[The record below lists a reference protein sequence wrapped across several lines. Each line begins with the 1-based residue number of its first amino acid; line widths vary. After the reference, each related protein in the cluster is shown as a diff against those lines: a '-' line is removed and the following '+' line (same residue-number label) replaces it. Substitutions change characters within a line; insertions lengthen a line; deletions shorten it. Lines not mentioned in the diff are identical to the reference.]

1 MGCPHNSARNH
12 RFRLGQGAR
21 ARARAL
27 PAHPVH
33 THSQPQ
39 VAIQRHSGGAR
50 ARHAAYMCRCAVQR
64 HRIHMDRTHVPH
76 TACPLCRPSGQPG
89 TCSAICDLAA
99 PRCIS
104 ASPCHETIYFN
115 GITCAQGTST
125 RLRGRQL
132 AHAGGGDAPG
142 GAVACAKALQLHS
155 CAVEL
160 RECYRITALATTHRL
175 AEMPAGRERGAEYS
189 QGEHPA
195 QHHC

>member
-1 MGCPHNSARNH
+1 MPHTCADAPCSATESTWIARMCPTR
-12 RFRLGQGAR
+12 R
-21 ARARAL
+21 ARCAA
-27 PAHPVH
+27 PAGSLAPG
-33 THSQPQ
+33 
-39 VAIQRHSGGAR
+39 VA
-50 ARHAAYMCRCAVQR
+50 AA
-64 HRIHMDRTHVPH
+64 
-76 TACPLCRPSGQPG
+76 